1 MKTVY
6 KAALGLSTLSV
17 DGKVTRGEFI
27 LNSMQ
32 TSGNF
37 TDTPVS
43 YTESTGVTNDLHNAS
58 VAAASGAT
66 GLISAMHGYERV
78 FTDTF
83 NFIRSYVE
91 RKANKSTDPKSIIE
105 SAGMVA
111 YTITGNSG
119 VTDITLTATGNGSIK
134 VQVPRNAGEVAFI
147 YQYSTDGGATWIEFA
162 ISKMATVE
170 IPNQTP
176 ASIIHVRYAAI
187 TKSKDAFSQAKTI
200 IVL

>member
-6 KAALGLSTLSV
+6 RAALGLSTLNV
-17 DGKVTRGEFI
+17 DQKVTRGEFI
-27 LNSMQ
+27 INAMQ

-37 TDTPVS
+37 TDTPVDFS
-43 YTESTGVTNDLHNAS
+43 ELTSVTNDFHS
-58 VAAASGAT
+58 SIVAAASGAT

-91 RKANKSTDPKSIIE
+91 RKANQSTDPKSVIE

-111 YTITGNSG
+111 YTNTGNSG
-119 VTDITLTATGNGSIK
+119 VTELTLTAIGNGTVK

-170 IPNQTP
+170 LSNQTP
-176 ASIIHVRYAAI
+176 ASTISIRIAGI
-187 TKSKDAFSQAKTI
+187 TKSKGAFSQAKTV